1 MKHEPTMIEPELRE
15 KVLRAAMVAQS
26 GRWAEA
32 PALAT
37 ATRREQVFQETL
49 SLAKAMS
56 ERLER
61 AGREFNTP
69 QDYRLR
75 LLRAHC
81 LAMVDL
87 LEEAAL
93 QDG

>member
-1 MKHEPTMIEPELRE
+1 MTEFETRE
-15 KVLRAAMVAQS
+15 RELRAAMVSES

-32 PALAT
+32 PAQRL
-37 ATRREQVFQETL
+37 ATRRAEVYQETL
-49 SLAKAMS
+49 ALAKTMS
-56 ERLER
+56 TKLER
-61 AGREFNTP
+61 AGREFTDP

-75 LLRAHC
+75 LLRAHA

-93 QDG
+93 HDG

>member
-1 MKHEPTMIEPELRE
+1 MIEPELRE
-15 KVLRAAMVAQS
+15 RVLRAAMVAES

-37 ATRREQVFQETL
+37 ATRRAQIYQETL

-56 ERLER
+56 EQLER
-61 AGREFNTP
+61 AGREFPSP
-69 QDYRLR
+69 QDHRLR
-75 LLRAHC
+75 LLRAHA
-81 LAMVDL
+81 LAMLDL